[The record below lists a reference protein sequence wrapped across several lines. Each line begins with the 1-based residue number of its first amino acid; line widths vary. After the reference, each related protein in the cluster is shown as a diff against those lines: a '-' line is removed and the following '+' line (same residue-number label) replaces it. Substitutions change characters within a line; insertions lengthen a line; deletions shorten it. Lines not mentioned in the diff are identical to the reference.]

1 MINRITLA
9 QINPII
15 GDIPHNVDLIRHAC
29 QKAATD
35 RADLIVF
42 PELCITGYPP
52 RDLLERSDFMAQ
64 VNQAVSVIESK
75 ISLLYPTM
83 GIIVG
88 APSLNPNEGGKRLY
102 NSAYVIAN
110 GKTIGIQHKG
120 LLPSYDVFDELR
132 YFEPAI
138 QWKPIPFKGEQIG
151 ILICEDAWSNK
162 KYWHSSVHY
171 TNDPLQELA
180 KEGATLLISIAASPF
195 ELGKINIRHDIF
207 QSHAAN
213 HPMTYVYV
221 NQVGA
226 NDELIFDGASFAIN
240 ESGKVL
246 GTLPTFLESIQTID
260 RHQSLHSDFDSIDES
275 ASLRQA
281 LVLGIRDYFRKTGFE
296 TAVIGLSGGIDSA
309 VVACLAVEALGQ
321 DNVIGVAMPSR
332 HSSDHSISDAQ
343 TLAANLG
350 IRLELIPINPIVTQ
364 FETSLEHIFSDTTPN
379 IAEENIQARVRG
391 NLLMA
396 IANKFGYLLLSTG
409 NKSEM
414 AVGYCTLYGDMCG
427 ALSVLADVTK
437 TQVYKLASELNSQHP
452 YIPES
457 TLTKPPSAEL
467 RPNQTDQDTLP
478 EYHILDDILTQY
490 IEKKRSVSQ
499 IVATGYPDATV
510 KWVIQKIIQNEYKRR
525 QAAPGLKVSSTA
537 FGIGRRQ
544 MIAAVDPEI

>member
-15 GDIPHNVDLIRHAC
+15 GDIPNNVDLIRQAC
-29 QKAATD
+29 KQAAND
-35 RADLIVF
+35 RSDLVVF

-52 RDLLERSDFMAQ
+52 RDLLERTDFITQ
-64 VNQAVSVIESK
+64 VTQAIAVIESK
-75 ISLLYPTM
+75 ISTLYPTM
-83 GIIVG
+83 GIIIG
-88 APSLNPNEGGKRLY
+88 APSLNPNAGGKRLY
-102 NSAYVIAN
+102 NSAFIISN

-132 YFEPAI
+132 YFEPATA
-138 QWKPIPFKGEQIG
+138 WKPIDFKGEKIG

-171 TNDPLQELA
+171 TDNPLQELA
-180 KEGATLLISIAASPF
+180 KEGTTLLISIAASPF
-195 ELGKINIRHDIF
+195 ETGKINIRHEIF
-207 QSHAAN
+207 QSHVAQV
-213 HPMTYVYV
+213 PITYIYV

-226 NDELIFDGASFAIN
+226 NDELIFDGGSFALN

-246 GTLPTFLESIQTID
+246 GALPTFTESVQTID
-260 RHQSLHSDFDSIDES
+260 RHLTLPTDFESINEIESLH
-275 ASLRQA
+275 QA
-281 LVLGIRDYFRKTGFE
+281 LVLGIRDYFRKTGFD
-296 TAVIGLSGGIDSA
+296 TAILGLSGGIDSA
-309 VVACLAVEALGQ
+309 VVACLAAEALGP
-321 DNVIGVAMPSR
+321 DNVVGVALPSR
-332 HSSDHSISDAQ
+332 YSSEHSVIDAKE
-343 TLAANLG
+343 LAVALG
-350 IRLELIPINPIVTQ
+350 IQIDVIDIDPIVVQ
-364 FETSLEHIFSDTTPN
+364 FESSLNPFFEGTKPN

-396 IANKFGYLLLSTG
+396 LANKFGYLLLSTG
-409 NKSEM
+409 NKSEL

-437 TQVYKLASELNSQHP
+437 TLVYKLADDINAHRPL
-452 YIPES
+452 IPVS

-478 EYHILDDILTQY
+478 EYHILDDILIQY
-490 IEKKRSVSQ
+490 IEKRRSVSQ
-499 IVATGYPDATV
+499 IVASGHPNSTV
-510 KWVIQKIIQNEYKRR
+510 KWVIQKIIHNEYKRR
-525 QAAPGLKVSSTA
+525 QAAPGLKVTPIA